1 MNRVV
6 IPVGQE
12 EGRKQ
17 RLRLMDMLEKLQ
29 ENNVRVRSKVWLELH
44 GKPFFGEGRYKILQA
59 IDRYGSILRAS
70 EEIEVPYRKIRGAI
84 YAMEQAI
91 GKEMVVRF
99 RGGREGGRAEITES
113 ARELM
118 KLFKQQD
125 KGIREIVDEL
135 YEKTFC

>member
-1 MNRVV
+1 
-6 IPVGQE
+6 
-12 EGRKQ
+12 
-17 RLRLMDMLEKLQ
+17 MDMLEKLQ

-44 GKPFFGEGRYKILQA
+44 DKPFFGEGRYKILQA

-70 EEIEVPYRKIRGAI
+70 EEIDVPYRKVRGAI

-135 YEKTFC
+135 YEKTFG